1 MAELLGDSQG
11 TPRTGQNS
19 STFPLQS
26 VPEGSSQNGQPGSCC
41 GQRDGEPR
49 LGAMREILEIDDL
62 LHNLHDME
70 LLDSIRWMDGR
81 EFKKRN
87 RFFTQLIS

>member
-11 TPRTGQNS
+11 TPRTGGEFQHFS
-19 STFPLQS
+19 ITVTARREQ
-26 VPEGSSQNGQPGSCC
+26 PEQATRQLLWTERWRA
-41 GQRDGEPR
+41 QA
-49 LGAMREILEIDDL
+49 GAMREILEIDDL
-62 LHNLHDME
+62 LHNPHDME